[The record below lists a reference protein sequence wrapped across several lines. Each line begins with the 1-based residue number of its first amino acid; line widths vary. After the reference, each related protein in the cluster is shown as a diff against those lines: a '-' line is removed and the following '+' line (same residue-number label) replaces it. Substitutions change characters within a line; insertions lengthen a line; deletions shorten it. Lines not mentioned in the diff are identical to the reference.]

1 MAVIADT
8 PKHPW
13 AAMVLM
19 SAVMPAPEDGSNPA
33 IVRTTGEPS
42 AIAAIYRKRGK
53 VPKSLKSLERLA
65 AKRRKIAAQGER
77 AWFSHVHPGF
87 RENPTKPQGGEST
100 FGTFLFRPCRAKSPA
115 ILPDRKSTRL
125 NSSHIPLSRM

>member
-65 AKRRKIAAQGER
+65 AKRRKIAAEKIRPSPKGAKEPL
-77 AWFSHVHPGF
+77 AHFSFALAGLNHPPSYPG
-87 RENPTKPQGGEST
+87 
-100 FGTFLFRPCRAKSPA
+100 
-115 ILPDRKSTRL
+115 
-125 NSSHIPLSRM
+125 